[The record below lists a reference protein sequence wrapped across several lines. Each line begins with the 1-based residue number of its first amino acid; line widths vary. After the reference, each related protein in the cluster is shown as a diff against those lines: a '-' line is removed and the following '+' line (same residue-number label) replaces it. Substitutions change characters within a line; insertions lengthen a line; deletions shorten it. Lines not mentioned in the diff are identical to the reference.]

1 MGQSVSVLFS
11 DSLRTLRPANLR
23 GKMGGGSVGT
33 VRSAVFVAGKIAL
46 FAAVGFAYLIGD
58 MLRNGFATQIPEVTA
73 PIAAGRDVKKASKSL
88 ENYQVILT
96 APIFGRTRLDAPPPP
111 KPTTEGTLKIRVVA
125 INELSG
131 GARMA
136 ILEET
141 AKQSQDVFE
150 LNDAVF
156 GQGKLV
162 EIGPDLVKIEHGG
175 KIEVIRLDDGSAVR
189 SASSAPE
196 APSNDQTDFSVA
208 EDELAAALANLPQL
222 LSQARAVPY
231 FRNGQSIGMR
241 LFAIRSGS
249 MYEKLGLKNGD
260 IILSVNENSLSDPA
274 QALKLFEQL
283 KSERSIGVRL
293 ERNGQNMD
301 MRYNIR

>member
-1 MGQSVSVLFS
+1 MGQSVSALLGDSVR
-11 DSLRTLRPANLR
+11 SLRATNLR
-23 GKMGGGSVGT
+23 ATFGSVRGL
-33 VRSAVFVAGKIAL
+33 VFLAGKVAL

-58 MLRNGFATQIPEVTA
+58 MLRSSTEATLPDLSLQA
-73 PIAAGRDVKKASKSL
+73 NAGRDNKKAGRSL
-88 ENYQVILT
+88 ESYNVILT
-96 APIFGRTRLDAPPPP
+96 APIFGRTKLEATPPP

-131 GARMA
+131 GSRMV
-136 ILEET
+136 ILEDS
-141 AKQSQDVFE
+141 AKQAQDVFE
-150 LNDAVF
+150 LNDSVF

-162 EIGPDLVKIEHGG
+162 EIGSDLVKIEHGG
-175 KIEVIRLDDGSAVR
+175 KIEIVRLDDGNVPRATGGT
-189 SASSAPE
+189 PE
-196 APSNDQTDFSVA
+196 VASNDQTDFAVP
-208 EDELAAALANLPQL
+208 EDELSAALANLPQL

-301 MRYNIR
+301 MKYNIR

>member
-1 MGQSVSVLFS
+1 MAPSISAYFGDTLQ
-11 DSLRTLRPANLR
+11 TLRPTNVRATF
-23 GKMGGGSVGT
+23 GSVRG
-33 VRSAVFVAGKIAL
+33 VVFILGKLAL
-46 FAAVGFAYLIGD
+46 FGAVGFTYLIGD
-58 MLRNGFATQIPEVTA
+58 MLRNAADNSLPDTASPVT
-73 PIAAGRDVKKASKSL
+73 GNRDPKKGADSL
-88 ENYQVILT
+88 ANYQVILT
-96 APIFGRTRLDAPPPP
+96 APIFGRTKVDATPAP

-125 INELSG
+125 INELSR
-131 GARMA
+131 GARMV
-136 ILEET
+136 ILEDS
-141 AKQSQDVFE
+141 AKQAQDVFE
-150 LNDAVF
+150 LNDSVF

-162 EIGPDLVKIEHGG
+162 EIGSDLVKIEHGG
-175 KIEVIRLDDGSAVR
+175 RIEVVRLDD
-189 SASSAPE
+189 SAPKSSGG
-196 APSNDQTDFSVA
+196 APETATNEQTDFSVP
-208 EDELAAALANLPQL
+208 EDELSAALANLPQL

-283 KSERSIGVRL
+283 KNERSIGVRL